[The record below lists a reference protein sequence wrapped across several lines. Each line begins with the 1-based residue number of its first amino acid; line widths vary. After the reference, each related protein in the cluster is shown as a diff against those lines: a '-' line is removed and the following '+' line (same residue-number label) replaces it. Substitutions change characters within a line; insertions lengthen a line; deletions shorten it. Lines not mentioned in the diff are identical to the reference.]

1 MFTPTESLL
10 REAQSA
16 GYAVGAFNVYNLEGA
31 LAVVHA
37 AEVEGSPVLLQ
48 VHPKAIEHG
57 GAALIALA
65 RAAADSAAAPMAV
78 HLDHS
83 TSAELIRMAL
93 RRGVSSVM
101 ADGSHLPYE
110 ENVSFTREMVAWAH
124 EQDAA
129 VEAELGRISGTEDGI
144 TVEQMA
150 ARMTDPDQAAVFVQ
164 ETQVDALAVC
174 IGNVH
179 GPYPGE
185 PRLDFERLE
194 RIARLVEQP
203 LVLHGTSGL
212 PDAMIRR
219 AVELGVCK
227 FNVNTELR
235 MAYLDSLRMV
245 REAGKDYDLLD
256 VMQAAVKSM
265 AEVVR
270 AKMRLF
276 GSSGKAVDS

>member
-31 LAVVHA
+31 LAVMHA

-65 RAAADSAAAPMAV
+65 RAAAESAATPMAV

-83 TSAELIRMAL
+83 TSAELIHMAL
-93 RRGVSSVM
+93 RLGVSSVM

-150 ARMTDPDQAAVFVQ
+150 ARMTDPDQAAAFVQ

-194 RIARLVEQP
+194 RIAGLVEQP